1 MKNIDFDDLVGL
13 HACLRDIN
21 FKEKSF
27 ILGSLKF
34 YVETLEEDVCREEI
48 SGFSYE
54 KINESSLLEM
64 SKMISITKISDLHFE
79 GYGFVNSK
87 GIVIFEF
94 GTDAKDEY
102 YPSVIFKNVNCENIE
117 HKEKSK
123 NKSYDIKDI
132 KKAILKLP

>member
-1 MKNIDFDDLVGL
+1 
-13 HACLRDIN
+13 
-21 FKEKSF
+21 
-27 ILGSLKF
+27 
-34 YVETLEEDVCREEI
+34 
-48 SGFSYE
+48 
-54 KINESSLLEM
+54 M

-87 GIVIFEF
+87 GIIIFEF

-102 YPSVIFKNVNCENIE
+102 YPSVIFQNVNCENIE